1 MSSIPPADPATTA
14 TPEHVHWL
22 FGYGSLIW
30 RPDFGYQQRCPA
42 RLAGWS
48 RRFWQSSHDHRGVPE
63 APGRV
68 VTLIADAP
76 SHCIGMAYA
85 LAPEAYAQVV
95 EQLDVRERNGY
106 ARVFVDIDLLRDA
119 APAADAP
126 HGSTAPRTV
135 RASIYI
141 ATPDNPAFAGDTP
154 LPALARTI
162 HSAHGPSGSNRAYLF
177 ELADALRGLHGLT
190 GVDGAAQ
197 DAHVFDLEDAVRVL
211 LQASAAEHS

>member
-1 MSSIPPADPATTA
+1 MTA
-14 TPEHVHWL
+14 TPAPVHWL

-30 RPDFGYQQRCPA
+30 RPDFTYQQRCPA

-68 VTLIADAP
+68 VTLIADP
-76 SHCIGMAYA
+76 RSDCLGMAYA
-85 LAPEAYAQVV
+85 LAPDAYAQVV

-106 ARVFVDIDLLRDA
+106 ARVFADVDLLRVA
-119 APAADAP
+119 TPGTATP

-135 RASIYI
+135 RACIYV
-141 ATPDNPAFAGDTP
+141 ATPDNPAVAGDTP

-162 HSAHGPSGSNRAYLF
+162 QSAHGPSGSNRAYLF
-177 ELADALRGLHGLT
+177 ERADALRALHSLT
-190 GVDGAAQ
+190 GMDGAAQ
-197 DAHVFDLEDAVRVL
+197 DAHVFALEAAVRAL
-211 LQASAAEHS
+211 LQSSAAEHS

>member
-1 MSSIPPADPATTA
+1 MTA
-14 TPEHVHWL
+14 TPAPVHWL

-30 RPDFGYQQRCPA
+30 RPDFAYQQRCPA

-68 VTLIADAP
+68 VTLIADP
-76 SHCIGMAYA
+76 RSDCLGMAYA
-85 LAPEAYAQVV
+85 LAPDAYAQVV

-106 ARVFVDIDLLRDA
+106 ARVFADVDLLPVA
-119 APAADAP
+119 V
-126 HGSTAPRTV
+126 APRTV

-177 ELADALRGLHGLT
+177 ELADALRGLHSLT

-197 DAHVFDLEDAVRVL
+197 DTHVFALEDAVRVL
-211 LQASAAEHS
+211 LQSSTAEHS